1 MYSAPNSNV
10 NIGKTIWQLKI
21 LTITCLKHAP
31 QDCCQ
36 CYKDAIAVAVKITH
50 WKINKARN
58 TNTWEIVGNKLYA
71 GALQWETVT
80 EGFPK
85 VIVVSR
91 RVYQD
96 CLCIHP
102 CMTWWFYPSHAFG
115 EGSPFTISTN
125 RQICVHPPCHT
136 PIISLF
142 THHFSYILWLIKDTK
157 IWLYKNIHFP

>member
-1 MYSAPNSNV
+1 MTIKNTYNNMFKTRSSGLLSTLQRCNSSCRKN
-10 NIGKTIWQLKI
+10 NTHW
-21 LTITCLKHAP
+21 
-31 QDCCQ
+31 
-36 CYKDAIAVAVKITH
+36 H